1 MCIRDRNEPLAHGLA
16 ALEADASRPVGALT
30 APVAGRPARLRLE
43 LRQANILLASNEYDL
58 ALVDL
63 PAPSLSLIHIS
74 EPTRLLRISYAV
86 FCL

>member
-1 MCIRDRNEPLAHGLA
+1 M
-16 ALEADASRPVGALT
+16 T

-63 PAPSLSLIHIS
+63 PAQSLPSRARRWLAN
-74 EPTRLLRISYAV
+74 RI
-86 FCL
+86 LKDEG